1 MLHFSLESAKMQGVE
16 RLERNRQLTIS
27 VYMPTHNRRDLLQ
40 RAVESVQAQT
50 HSEWELI
57 VVNDASTDDTAEY
70 LASVSAAD
78 SRIRILTNDTS
89 LGACG
94 SRNRAIEAATGEY
107 VTGLDDDDTFHPQ
120 RLEKMITAFDL
131 RYAFVCT
138 GFYWVTAD
146 KRKAALCRDK
156 VITLNDQLLFNEATN
171 QVLTTRE
178 RMLAIG
184 GFDSKFVALQDYDCF
199 TRLIRSFG
207 PALRIGEP
215 LQDMYVEHGG
225 VRISNHTKSYRG
237 FEQFAEKHGAD
248 MTAKHRANHEFLL
261 KSRVGEPIS
270 LAQLWHYLRA
280 GSMPLRK
287 LKYYLQHH

>member
-1 MLHFSLESAKMQGVE
+1 MKRV
-16 RLERNRQLTIS
+16 S

-57 VVNDASTDDTAEY
+57 IVNDASTDDTADY
-70 LASVSAAD
+70 LAALAAQD
-78 SRIRILTNDTS
+78 SRIHVLTNETS

-94 SRNRAIEAATGEY
+94 SRNRAIEAATGEF

-120 RLEKMITAFDL
+120 RLEKMVAAFASQ
-131 RYAFVCT
+131 YAFVCT
-138 GFYWVTAD
+138 GFYWVTAT
-146 KRKAALCRDK
+146 KRKRALCSRK
-156 VITLNDQLLFNEATN
+156 VIQLDDQLLFNEATN

-184 GFDSKFVALQDYDCF
+184 GFDPEFVALQDYDCF
-199 TRLIRSFG
+199 TRLIRAFG
-207 PALRIGEP
+207 PGLRIEEP
-215 LQDMYVEHGG
+215 LQDMYVDHGG

-237 FEQFAEKHGAD
+237 FEQFAAKHGAE
-248 MTAKHRANHEFLL
+248 MTEQHRVNHEFLL
-261 KSRVGEPIS
+261 KSRVGESITF
-270 LAQLWHYLRA
+270 AQLWRYLRA

-287 LKYYLQHH
+287 LNYYLKHR